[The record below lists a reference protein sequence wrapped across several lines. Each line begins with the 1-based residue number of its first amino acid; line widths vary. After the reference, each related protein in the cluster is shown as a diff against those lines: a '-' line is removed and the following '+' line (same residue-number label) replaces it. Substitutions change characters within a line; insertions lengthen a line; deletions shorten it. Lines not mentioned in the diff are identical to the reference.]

1 MRILAFAR
9 VAAFAAGALAG
20 AGGAAAQ
27 EGMFMKDLLG
37 TMGIIPKERPPIE
50 YRARAPLVLPPKMEL
65 REPADSRAVQ
75 AAHPQWPNDP
85 DVLAARRRE
94 ADARTPVTQ
103 TERRRLEQNPTL
115 SIHEIRQ
122 GRRPGAEIPTAPVVR
137 RGDNAPRLPGRASR
151 REKQGRC
158 GPLLVGGAGPRKPD
172 RAAERLPQADAAHE
186 ADLRGR
192 APGRRSRSEGL
203 LARAGGAPLSSASRL
218 VRPRAGLI

>member
-9 VAAFAAGALAG
+9 VAAFAAGALAC

-50 YRARAPLVLPPKMEL
+50 YRERAPLVLPPKMEL

-137 RGDNAPRLPGRASR
+137 RGDNARDA
-151 REKQGRC
+151 
-158 GPLLVGGAGPRKPD
+158 LLVSPDELRAVKSKDDAALSSLEEPDRGSLTEPPSGFRKPTQRMKPTFEVEHRVD
-172 RAAERLPQADAAHE
+172 E
-186 ADLRGR
+186 ADPKAYWREQ
-192 APGRRSRSEGL
+192 AARR
-203 LARAGGAPLSSASRL
+203 
-218 VRPRAGLI
+218 